1 MDGSRMQKCAF
12 GPYVRMLLVLT
23 SFQLRDA
30 RCNPLLICEILLK
43 GIKTNMAAA
52 NMAADEHAL
61 I

>member
-1 MDGSRMQKCAF
+1 MQKFAF

-30 RCNPLLICEILLK
+30 RWNPLSICEILLK
-43 GIKTNMAAA
+43 GIKTNMAA
-52 NMAADEHAL
+52 DEHAL